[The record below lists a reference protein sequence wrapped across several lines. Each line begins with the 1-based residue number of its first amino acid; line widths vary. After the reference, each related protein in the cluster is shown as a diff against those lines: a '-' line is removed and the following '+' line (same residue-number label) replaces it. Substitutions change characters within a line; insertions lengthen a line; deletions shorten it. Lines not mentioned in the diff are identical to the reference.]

1 MSSLVQRNLEG
12 LVKGIRAH
20 KKNENEYINDMI
32 KEIKEELKSA
42 DTNKKVIAL
51 QKLTYVRCHLG
62 IMWVDT
68 RISHIGRRL
77 SLVVGDYSLFET
89 RYISF
94 PKRRALQCLLTLILI
109 FLLSLW
115 VA

>member
-1 MSSLVQRNLEG
+1 LEG

-51 QKLTYVRCHLG
+51 QKLTYVRCH
-62 IMWVDT
+62 
-68 RISHIGRRL
+68 
-77 SLVVGDYSLFET
+77 
-89 RYISF
+89 
-94 PKRRALQCLLTLILI
+94 
-109 FLLSLW
+109 
-115 VA
+115 